1 MGLRRNLLRL
11 LALLFAFAL
20 VAAACGSSDDDD
32 SSSSSSESATATADD
47 HGDDDDHDHEEE
59 EETGGGLS
67 QDAVENAVSGDD
79 EAEEEVDEDA
89 PTFDTSTIEGLE
101 ASWAYN
107 REKLVAMIT
116 EKMEAGEWG
125 VGDDGILRG
134 PTGFEIDINECPAD
148 WSDTGGVTADSV
160 RIGHTTAQSGNLAA
174 YGNIA
179 VGWDSY
185 NNYVNENGGI
195 GGLDIELIVRD
206 DAYVAAQTIEFI
218 DELIESENVFMIVT
232 LGSPNTLAV
241 YDTLNSEC
249 IPQPF
254 VQTGHPAWGDPE
266 LHPWTSG
273 MIMSYSTETVLWG
286 TWIKNNLADQ
296 LPVKVAGLVMDN
308 DFGLAYEL
316 GFEAYAEGNPDIV
329 AEYLPV
335 RHDPAAPTVTNEV
348 TTIAAFDPDVFIS
361 MTAGNPCLLAI
372 QEVEASG
379 LLDSVSAAFTPSVCA
394 GIAAYM
400 TPAGMAA
407 DGWWI
412 AGGGWKDSQDAN
424 YIDDP
429 YIKFINETL
438 ESDGLDQTVS
448 LYGLGFG
455 DYGWSYNEVL
465 RVAAE
470 LPGGLSRTNFILA
483 LRTFSGTHP
492 KLLDGIEFGAWGAS
506 DGYFVEGSDFSQFN
520 ATDQAWVQV
529 GDLVDANGLSPN
541 CRWDKDNGGCR

>member
-1 MGLRRNLLRL
+1 MGIRRNLLRL
-11 LALLFAFAL
+11 LAILFAFAM

-32 SSSSSSESATATADD
+32 SSSSSSESASATAED
-47 HGDDDDHDHEEE
+47 HSDDDDHDHEE

-67 QDAVENAVSGDD
+67 QDAVEKAVSGDD
-79 EAEEEVDEDA
+79 EAEQEVDEDA

-101 ASWAYN
+101 ASWTYN

-134 PTGFEIDINECPAD
+134 PTGFEIDLNECPAD
-148 WSDTGGVTADSV
+148 WSNTGGVTADSV

-195 GGLDIELIVRD
+195 GGRDIELIVKD

-249 IPQPF
+249 VPQPF

-266 LHPWTSG
+266 IHPWTSG
-273 MIMSYSTETVLWG
+273 MIMSYSTEAVLWG

-316 GFEAYAEGNPDIV
+316 GFEAYAEDNPDIV

-379 LLDSVSAAFTPSVCA
+379 LLDSVSAAFTPSVCV

-424 YIDDP
+424 YTDDP
-429 YIKFINETL
+429 YMKFINETL

-448 LYGLGFG
+448 LYGVGFG

-483 LRTFSGTHP
+483 LRTFSGKHP

-506 DGYFVEGSDFSQFN
+506 DGYFVEGSDFSQFD
-520 ATDQAWVQV
+520 ATNQSWVQV

>member
-1 MGLRRNLLRL
+1 MGVRRNILRL
-11 LALLFAFAL
+11 LAVLFAFAFI
-20 VAAACGSSDDDD
+20 AAACGGDDD
-32 SSSSSSESATATADD
+32 SSSSSSSESQTTADD
-47 HGDDDDHDHEEE
+47 HGDGDHDHEE

-67 QDAVENAVSGDD
+67 QDAVEKAVSGDD
-79 EAEEEVDEDA
+79 DAEEEVDEEA
-89 PTFDTSTIEGLE
+89 PSFDTSTMEGLE
-101 ASWAYN
+101 ESWAYN
-107 REKLVAMIT
+107 REKLITMIT
-116 EKMEAGEWG
+116 EKMDSGEWG
-125 VGDDGILRG
+125 VGSDNILRG
-134 PTGFEIDINECPAD
+134 PTDFEIDLNDCPSD
-148 WSDTGGVTADSV
+148 WSDNGGLTADAI

-179 VGWDSY
+179 YGWDSY

-195 GGLDIELIVRD
+195 AGRDIELIVKD

-241 YDTLNSEC
+241 YDTINAEC

-254 VQTGHPAWGDPE
+254 VMTGHPAWGDPE
-266 LHPWTSG
+266 IHPWTSG
-273 MIMSYSTETVLWG
+273 MIMSYSTEAVLWG
-286 TWIKNNLADQ
+286 TWIKQNLADQ

-316 GFEAYAEGNPDIV
+316 GFEAYAEDNPDIV
-329 AEYLPV
+329 SEYLPV
-335 RHDPAAPTVTNEV
+335 RHDPAAPTLTNEV
-348 TTIAAFDPDVFIS
+348 TTIAAFAPDVFIS

-379 LLDSVSAAFTPSVCA
+379 LLDTLSAAFTPSVCK

-400 TPAGMAA
+400 APAGMAA

-412 AGGGWKDSQDAN
+412 AGGGWIDSTDAN
-424 YIDDP
+424 YVDAP
-429 YIKFINETL
+429 YIKFLNDTL
-438 ESDGLDQTVS
+438 AADGLDPTVS
-448 LYGLGFG
+448 LYGTGFG

-470 LPGGLSRTNFILA
+470 LPGGLSRSNFILA
-483 LRTFSGTHP
+483 LRTFSGHHP
-492 KLLDGIEFGAWGAS
+492 KLQEGIEFGAWGAS
-506 DGYFVEGSDFSQFN
+506 DGYFVEGSDFSQFD
-520 ATDQAWVQV
+520 ATNQAWVQV

>member
-179 VGWDSY
+179 
-185 NNYVNENGGI
+185 
-195 GGLDIELIVRD
+195 
-206 DAYVAAQTIEFI
+206 
-218 DELIESENVFMIVT
+218 
-232 LGSPNTLAV
+232 
-241 YDTLNSEC
+241 
-249 IPQPF
+249 
-254 VQTGHPAWGDPE
+254 
-266 LHPWTSG
+266 
-273 MIMSYSTETVLWG
+273 
-286 TWIKNNLADQ
+286 
-296 LPVKVAGLVMDN
+296 
-308 DFGLAYEL
+308 
-316 GFEAYAEGNPDIV
+316 EG
-329 AEYLPV
+329 
-335 RHDPAAPTVTNEV
+335 
-348 TTIAAFDPDVFIS
+348 
-361 MTAGNPCLLAI
+361 
-372 QEVEASG
+372 
-379 LLDSVSAAFTPSVCA
+379 
-394 GIAAYM
+394 
-400 TPAGMAA
+400 
-407 DGWWI
+407 
-412 AGGGWKDSQDAN
+412 
-424 YIDDP
+424 
-429 YIKFINETL
+429 
-438 ESDGLDQTVS
+438 
-448 LYGLGFG
+448 
-455 DYGWSYNEVL
+455 
-465 RVAAE
+465 
-470 LPGGLSRTNFILA
+470 
-483 LRTFSGTHP
+483 
-492 KLLDGIEFGAWGAS
+492 
-506 DGYFVEGSDFSQFN
+506 
-520 ATDQAWVQV
+520 
-529 GDLVDANGLSPN
+529 
-541 CRWDKDNGGCR
+541 

>member
-1 MGLRRNLLRL
+1 MGIRRNLLRL
-11 LALLFAFAL
+11 LAILFAFAF

-32 SSSSSSESATATADD
+32 SSSSSSESASATAED
-47 HGDDDDHDHEEE
+47 HSDDDDHDHEE

-67 QDAVENAVSGDD
+67 QDAVEKAVSGDD
-79 EAEEEVDEDA
+79 EAEQEVDEDA

-101 ASWAYN
+101 ASWTYN

-134 PTGFEIDINECPAD
+134 PTGFEIDLNECPAD

-195 GGLDIELIVRD
+195 GGRDIELIVKD

-249 IPQPF
+249 VPQPF

-266 LHPWTSG
+266 IHPWTSG
-273 MIMSYSTETVLWG
+273 MIMSYSTEAVLWG

-316 GFEAYAEGNPDIV
+316 GFEAYAEDNPDIV

-379 LLDSVSAAFTPSVCA
+379 LLDSVSAAFTPSVCV

-424 YIDDP
+424 YTDDP
-429 YIKFINETL
+429 YMKFINETL

-448 LYGLGFG
+448 LYGVGFG

-483 LRTFSGTHP
+483 LRTFSGKHP

-506 DGYFVEGSDFSQFN
+506 DGYFVEGSDFSQFD
-520 ATDQAWVQV
+520 ATNQSWVQV